1 MATLEPSL
9 VTDSK
14 VVFVKKDWAYLK
26 LITITSDSKV
36 TIQDAINC
44 FKEEPDYPEWWA
56 DWSYTKDWPKANY
69 SEDITWQTIQLY
81 MIDVVQVSK
90 KVQKLMNNWEE
101 YVISGWD
108 LPSWGTTWQVLTKTE
123 TWAEWKDF
131 QGGIASDTI
140 TWIWWWSAED
150 YDSVAKEEWVIY
162 FVKE

>member
-1 MATLEPSL
+1 MAIAEPNL
-9 VTDSK
+9 RTDSK

-26 LITITSDSKV
+26 LITITSDNKV
-36 TIQDAINC
+36 TIQDVINR

-56 DWSYTKDWPKANY
+56 DWSYTKGWPKANY

-123 TWAEWKDF
+123 TWSEWKDPKEW
-131 QGGIASDTI
+131 ISSDTI
-140 TWIWWWSAED
+140 IKIWWWSAED
-150 YDSVAKEEWVIY
+150 YASVAKEEWVIY